1 MICCKRTTVPTILN
15 RNDSVWLVE
24 LTVTRKRHKLLSGYC
39 SQEHI
44 IVSLQ
49 NIFKTL
55 IIQHYDDETD
65 STGKGIYSAL
75 FLANSK

>member
-24 LTVTRKRHKLLSGYC
+24 LTVTTETSQTAEWLLQSGN
-39 SQEHI
+39 I

-49 NIFKTL
+49 YIFKTL
-55 IIQHYDDETD
+55 IIQHYDDEKD